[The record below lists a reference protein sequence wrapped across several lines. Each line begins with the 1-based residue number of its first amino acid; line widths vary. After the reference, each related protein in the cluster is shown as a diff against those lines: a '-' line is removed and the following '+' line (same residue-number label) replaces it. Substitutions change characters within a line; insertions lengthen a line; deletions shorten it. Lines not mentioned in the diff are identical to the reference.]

1 MSPPVL
7 QTARLKLRGHR
18 IEDIS
23 ALAAMWADPTV
34 TQYIGGTPATSE
46 ESWTRLL
53 RYIGHWTLMGFGYW
67 AIEQKETAR
76 YIGEAGFAD
85 HRRIFASDLK
95 HLPEIGWVI
104 APEFQGRGYG
114 TEAVRAVLA
123 WGDTRLRQ
131 SRTTCLIEPD
141 NLASIRIAQKFG
153 YIEHQQTVCQG
164 RPEKVFVR

>member
-85 HRRIFASDLK
+85 HRRIFQQLMRRGFPS
-95 HLPEIGWVI
+95 ETI
-104 APEFQGRGYG
+104 A
-114 TEAVRAVLA
+114 TVLRKRRSPKE
-123 WGDTRLRQ
+123 DT
-131 SRTTCLIEPD
+131 
-141 NLASIRIAQKFG
+141 
-153 YIEHQQTVCQG
+153 
-164 RPEKVFVR
+164 